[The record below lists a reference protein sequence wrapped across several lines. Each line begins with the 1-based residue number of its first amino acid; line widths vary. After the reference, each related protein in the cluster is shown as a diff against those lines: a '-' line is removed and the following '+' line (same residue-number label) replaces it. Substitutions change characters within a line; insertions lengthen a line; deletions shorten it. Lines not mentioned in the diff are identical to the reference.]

1 MATFCAIS
9 RAEKKSTKKQVTRK
23 QPEKK
28 ETNQPRL
35 TEVIRNG
42 HGAIFLFP
50 ILRRK
55 ERSECKEESVLC
67 SLPVITTVIIAVVL
81 LVFFFSVTL
90 LFSVFVFP
98 PASYVSVGGV
108 EGERTPIS
116 LTCRIQRCCKIG
128 RLLDAQE
135 ARKLACRFGSWQTA
149 LLLVAYEQRSK

>member
-81 LVFFFSVTL
+81 LVFFFFRHFALFGLCVSTGLLRQRWRGGRREDTDFAYVSYTTL
-90 LFSVFVFP
+90 L
-98 PASYVSVGGV
+98 
-108 EGERTPIS
+108 
-116 LTCRIQRCCKIG
+116 
-128 RLLDAQE
+128 
-135 ARKLACRFGSWQTA
+135 
-149 LLLVAYEQRSK
+149 